1 MRIEDVLKKAI
12 NKLKENNI
20 EKPILMSKLIL
31 ANCLK
36 KSKEYILI
44 HEQEPIEKIIVQEY
58 LEKIDKL
65 IQGIPLQYI
74 TNKQEFMGL
83 EFYVDNRVLIPQP
96 DTEILVE
103 KVINIS
109 KQFKN
114 PKILDVCT
122 GSGAIAISLAK
133 YITKPEIYATD
144 ISKDAILVAEKNA
157 IKQNVKINF
166 IVSDMFENIENN
178 EYSIIVSNPPYIQT
192 RNHTKIK

>member
-1 MRIEDVLKKAI
+1 MKIEEILKKAI

-20 EKPILMSKLIL
+20 DNPVLMSKLIL

-36 KSKEYILI
+36 KSKEYILT
-44 HEQEPIEKIIVQEY
+44 HEEELIEEIIVQEY

-65 IQGIPLQYI
+65 IQGTPLQYI
-74 TNKQEFMGL
+74 TNRQEFMRL

-109 KQFKN
+109 KQFSN
-114 PKILDVCT
+114 PKILDICT
-122 GSGAIAISLAK
+122 GSGAICISIAK
-133 YITKPEIYATD
+133 NILQSEIYATD
-144 ISKDAILVAEKNA
+144 ISEHAILVAKKNA

-166 IVSDMFENIENN
+166 MVSDMFENIEKM

-192 RNHTKIK
+192 RNYTEIK